1 LIETMKPMR
10 ASGVFVRLAL
20 VTAATLALA
29 GCGKYGPK
37 GDRGLPPPPA
47 GLVTPGVYPEAWR
60 DPHRQ
65 LKSADEQRQLQ
76 ADLLARKR
84 QPRAAR

>member
-1 LIETMKPMR
+1 MR
-10 ASGVFVRLAL
+10 ASGVFVRFAL
-20 VTAATLALA
+20 VTAGALALALA

-37 GDRGLPPPPA
+37 GDRGLPPPPT
-47 GLVTPGVYPEAWR
+47 GLSTPRVYP
-60 DPHRQ
+60 DPGSDPNRP
-65 LKSADEQRQLQ
+65 LKSQAEQRQLQ

>member
-1 LIETMKPMR
+1 MR

-20 VTAATLALA
+20 VTAGAIALA
-29 GCGKYGPK
+29 GCGPYGPR
-37 GDRGLPPPPA
+37 GDRGLPPSPE
-47 GLVTPGVYPEAWR
+47 GLTTPRVYPEPGS

-65 LKSADEQRQLQ
+65 LKSQAEQRQLQ

-84 QPRAAR
+84 QPRVAR